1 MIRTRRPFAAAAC
14 ALSLSLSA
22 AAQQPAPP
30 SKTKPAAS
38 TTRGAADPLAAN
50 RRATAVTLVNT
61 LADEAR
67 SFRDQALRARVQMQ
81 AADALWETEQERART
96 LFRRAWDAAEQAD
109 QESRKQRESELRAP
123 GTGGAGGGGGGGGQS
138 LSVEQVRGAAA
149 GRPGALAAMLNR
161 PNLRSEVLRLAAKR
175 DRALGE
181 EFLAKLDEQRKQDER
196 DINAESVASGA
207 GAGAGGT
214 AAGGTEAPPMP
225 SSINAHDTPADDA
238 RRLELAIGF
247 LRDNDTERA
256 LQFAAP
262 ALDKVNTTVA
272 EFLVSLREK
281 SPDQADQMF
290 GALLARAAADP
301 MTDPNAVLILS
312 SYVLTPH
319 MYMNVEQR
327 GGLSTSQRQRD
338 TTPPANMAAA
348 VRAGFARFAAQ
359 ELMRPLPPADQPESR
374 AARGAAYFVIG
385 RLLPF
390 FEQTLPS
397 VVAPLRTQMSAVMP
411 DLPPDMRQSFERNM
425 TRGLVPE
432 SQRSDGMQE
441 ALDAA
446 ERATTQEARDSAYLQ
461 AALISS
467 RKGDPKARDYA
478 SKIEN
483 ANLREQAYAYVDFT
497 AVNQAIQK
505 KDGME
510 VLRLAQGGAL
520 TDTQRTWALTEAARL
535 LKDDRARA
543 NEALE
548 AASLSARK
556 IDAADPDRPRSLVA
570 VATEFFAV
578 DRGRAWELMQEVVKS
593 ANAASEFTGTDAGM
607 AVRVEA
613 PNMRS
618 TVNFPAPS
626 FDLTGIF
633 RSLGKD
639 DMNRAVALAQTF
651 TGESPRAVATIA
663 IARAVLE
670 EKPPARASR

>member
-1 MIRTRRPFAAAAC
+1 MIRTRRPYAAAAC

-22 AAQQPAPP
+22 LAQQPAQPA
-30 SKTKPAAS
+30 KTKPAAKTKS
-38 TTRGAADPLAAN
+38 APADPLAAN

-81 AADALWETEQERART
+81 AADALWETEPERARS
-96 LFRRAWDAAEQAD
+96 LFRRAWDAAELAD
-109 QESRKQRESELRAP
+109 QENRRQRESDLRAA
-123 GTGGAGGGGGGGGQS
+123 GAGGGGGGGQQ
-138 LSVEQVRGAAA
+138 LTVDQVRGAAGA
-149 GRPGALAAMLNR
+149 RPGALAALLNQ

-196 DINAESVASGA
+196 DINAESVAG
-207 GAGAGGT
+207 GAGAGG
-214 AAGGTEAPPMP
+214 AGAGGGSESPAMP
-225 SSINAHDTPADDA
+225 SAINTHDTPPEDA

-301 MTDPNAVLILS
+301 STDPNAVLILS

-319 MYMNVEQR
+319 MYMNVEAR

-359 ELMRPLPPADQPESR
+359 ELMRPLPPADQPDSR

-390 FEQTLPS
+390 FEQTLPPA
-397 VVAPLRTQMSAVMP
+397 VAPLRAQMSAVMP
-411 DLPPDMRQSFERNM
+411 DLPEDMRQSMDRNM

-446 ERATTQEARDSAYLQ
+446 EKATTQEARDAAYLQ
-461 AALISS
+461 AALIAS
-467 RKGDPKARDYA
+467 RKSDPKARDYA
-478 SKIEN
+478 SKIDDVG
-483 ANLREQAYAYVDFT
+483 LREQAYAYVDFT
-497 AVNQAIQK
+497 GVNQAIQK
-505 KDGME
+505 KDGVE

-520 TDTQRTWALTEAARL
+520 TETQRTWALTEAARL

-548 AASLSARK
+548 AAFASARK

-570 VATEFFAV
+570 VATEFFPV
-578 DRGRAWELMQEVVKS
+578 DRSRAWELMQEVVKS
-593 ANAASEFTGTDAGM
+593 ANAAPEFTGADAAM
-607 AVRVEA
+607 AVRVQA
-613 PNMRS
+613 KNMRS

-639 DMNRAVALAQTF
+639 DMNRAVALAQSF

-670 EKPPARASR
+670 EKPPARAGR

>member
-1 MIRTRRPFAAAAC
+1 MIRTRRPYAAAAC

-22 AAQQPAPP
+22 VARQPAQPAQP
-30 SKTKPAAS
+30 SKTKPATSSA
-38 TTRGAADPLAAN
+38 RAAADPLAAN
-50 RRATAVTLVNT
+50 RRANAVTLINT

-81 AADALWETEQERART
+81 AADALWETEQDRART

-109 QESRKQRESELRAP
+109 QESRKRRESDLRAA
-123 GTGGAGGGGGGGGQS
+123 GTGGGGGGQS
-138 LSVEQVRGAAA
+138 VTVEQVRGAAA
-149 GRPGALAAMLNR
+149 ARPGALAALLNQ
-161 PNLRSEVLRLAAKR
+161 PNIRSEVLRLAARR

-181 EFLAKLDEQRKQDER
+181 EFLAKLDDQRKQDER

-207 GAGAGGT
+207 GAGGTSAGG
-214 AAGGTEAPPMP
+214 AEAPPMP
-225 SSINAHDTPADDA
+225 ASVNLHEIPADDA
-238 RRLELAIGF
+238 RRLELAISF

-256 LQFAAP
+256 VQFAEP
-262 ALDKVNTTVA
+262 ALNKVNTTVL

-281 SPDQADQMF
+281 SPEAGDQRF
-290 GALLARAAADP
+290 GALLARSAADP
-301 MTDPNAVLILS
+301 ATDPNAVLILS

-319 MYMNVEQR
+319 LYMSVEQR
-327 GGLSTSQRQRD
+327 GGLSTQQRQRD
-338 TTPPANMAAA
+338 TAPPANMDAA

-359 ELMRPLPPADQPESR
+359 ELMRPLPAADQPESR

-397 VVAPLRTQMSAVMP
+397 AVAPLRTQMSAVMP
-411 DLPPDMRQSFERNM
+411 DLPEQLRQSFDRSM

-461 AALISS
+461 AALISA
-467 RKGDPKARDYA
+467 RKNDPRARDYA

-483 ANLREQAYAYVDFT
+483 ASLREQAYAYVDFT
-497 AVNQAIQK
+497 AVNLAIQK
-505 KDGME
+505 KDGAE

-520 TDTQRTWALTEAARL
+520 SDSQRTWALTEAARL

-548 AASLSARK
+548 AAFASARK

-570 VATEFFAV
+570 VATEFFSV
-578 DRGRAWELMQEVVKS
+578 DRNRAWELMQEVVKS
-593 ANAASEFTGTDAGM
+593 ANAAQEFTGTDAGM

>member
-1 MIRTRRPFAAAAC
+1 MIRTRRPLAAAAC

-22 AAQQPAPP
+22 VAQQPAPP

-38 TTRGAADPLAAN
+38 TARGAADPLAAN
-50 RRATAVTLVNT
+50 RRATAVTLINT

-109 QESRKQRESELRAP
+109 QESRKQRESDLRAAV
-123 GTGGAGGGGGGGGQS
+123 AGGGGGRGGGQQ
-138 LSVEQVRGAAA
+138 LTVEEGRGAGA
-149 GRPGALAAMLNR
+149 GRPGALAAILNQ
-161 PNLRSEVLRLAAKR
+161 PNIRSEVLRLAAKR

-196 DINAESVASGA
+196 DINAESVASGTS
-207 GAGAGGT
+207 AGGT
-214 AAGGTEAPPMP
+214 AAGGPDVPPMP
-225 SSINAHDTPADDA
+225 SSINVHETPADDA
-238 RRLELAIGF
+238 RRLELALSF

-256 LQFAAP
+256 LQFAEP
-262 ALDKVNTTVA
+262 ALNKVNTTVA

-281 SPDQADQMF
+281 NADAGDQRF
-290 GALLARAAADP
+290 GALIARAAADP
-301 MTDPNAVLILS
+301 ATDPNAVLILS

-319 MYMNVEQR
+319 LYMNVEQR
-327 GGLSTSQRQRD
+327 GGLSTQQRQRD

-359 ELMRPLPPADQPESR
+359 ELMRPLPSADQPESR

-411 DLPPDMRQSFERNM
+411 DMPEDMRQGLDRNM

-441 ALDAA
+441 ALDNA
-446 ERATTQEARDSAYLQ
+446 EKATTQEARDSAYLQ
-461 AALISS
+461 AALIAA
-467 RKGDPKARDYA
+467 RKSDPKARDYA

-483 ANLREQAYAYVDFT
+483 AGLREQAYAYVDFT

-505 KDGME
+505 KDGLE

-520 TDTQRTWALTEAARL
+520 SETQRTWALTEAARL

-543 NEALE
+543 NEVLE
-548 AASLSARK
+548 AASVSARK

-570 VATEFFAV
+570 VATEFFSV
-578 DRGRAWELMQEVVKS
+578 DRNRAWELMQEVVKS
-593 ANAASEFTGTDAGM
+593 ANASTEFTGTDAGM

>member
-22 AAQQPAPP
+22 VAQQPAPP
-30 SKTKPAAS
+30 SKTKPATA

-67 SFRDQALRARVQMQ
+67 SFRDQSLRARVQMQ

-109 QESRKQRESELRAP
+109 QESRKQRESDLRAS
-123 GTGGAGGGGGGGGQS
+123 GAGGGGGGGGQA
-138 LSVEQVRGAAA
+138 LTVEQVRGAAA
-149 GRPGALAAMLNR
+149 GRPGALAAILNQ

-181 EFLAKLDEQRKQDER
+181 EFLAKLDDQRKQDER
-196 DINAESVASGA
+196 DINAESVAG

-214 AAGGTEAPPMP
+214 AAGGTDAPPMP
-225 SSINAHDTPADDA
+225 SSINTHDTPADDA

-247 LRDNDTERA
+247 LRDNDAERA
-256 LQFAAP
+256 LQFAEP
-262 ALDKVNTTVA
+262 ALNKVNTTVV
-272 EFLVSLREK
+272 EFLVSLREQN
-281 SPDQADQMF
+281 PDAGDQRY

-319 MYMNVEQR
+319 LYMNVEQR
-327 GGLSTSQRQRD
+327 GGLSTQQRQRD

-359 ELMRPLPPADQPESR
+359 ELMRPLPAADQPESR

-390 FEQTLPS
+390 FEQTLPP

-411 DLPPDMRQSFERNM
+411 DLPEDMRKSFERDM

-432 SQRSDGMQE
+432 SQRGDGMQE

-446 ERATTQEARDSAYLQ
+446 EKATTQEARDSAYLR

-467 RKGDPKARDYA
+467 RKNDPKARDYA

-483 ANLREQAYAYVDFT
+483 AALREQAYAYVDFT
-497 AVNQAIQK
+497 AVNLAIQK
-505 KDGME
+505 KDGLE

-520 TDTQRTWALTEAARL
+520 SETQRTWALTEAARL

-548 AASLSARK
+548 AAFLSARK
-556 IDAADPDRPRSLVA
+556 IDASDPDRPRSLVA

-578 DRGRAWELMQEVVKS
+578 DRSRAWELMQEVVKS
-593 ANAASEFTGTDAGM
+593 ANAAQEFTGADAGM

-613 PNMRS
+613 PGMRS

>member
-1 MIRTRRPFAAAAC
+1 
-14 ALSLSLSA
+14 
-22 AAQQPAPP
+22 
-30 SKTKPAAS
+30 
-38 TTRGAADPLAAN
+38 
-50 RRATAVTLVNT
+50 
-61 LADEAR
+61 
-67 SFRDQALRARVQMQ
+67 
-81 AADALWETEQERART
+81 
-96 LFRRAWDAAEQAD
+96 
-109 QESRKQRESELRAP
+109 
-123 GTGGAGGGGGGGGQS
+123 
-138 LSVEQVRGAAA
+138 
-149 GRPGALAAMLNR
+149 
-161 PNLRSEVLRLAAKR
+161 
-175 DRALGE
+175 E

-207 GAGAGGT
+207 GAGAGG
-214 AAGGTEAPPMP
+214 AGGAESPAMP
-225 SSINAHDTPADDA
+225 SSINPHETPADDA

-247 LRDNDTERA
+247 LRENDTERA
-256 LQFAAP
+256 LQFAEP
-262 ALDKVNTTVA
+262 ALNKVNTTVL

-281 SPDQADQMF
+281 NPEAGDQRYA
-290 GALLARAAADP
+290 ALLARALADP
-301 MTDPNAVLILS
+301 STDPNAVLILS

-319 MYMNVEQR
+319 LYMNLETR

-359 ELMRPLPPADQPESR
+359 QLTRPLPPPSDQPEGR

-397 VVAPLRTQMSAVMP
+397 VVAPLRAQMSAVMP
-411 DLPPDMRQSFERNM
+411 DLPADMRQSMERNM

-446 ERATTQEARDSAYLQ
+446 EKATTQEARDAAYLQ
-461 AALISS
+461 AALIAS
-467 RKGDPKARDYA
+467 RKNDPKARDYA
-478 SKIEN
+478 SKIEDVG
-483 ANLREQAYAYVDFT
+483 LREQAYAYVDFT
-497 AVNQAIQK
+497 AVNLAIQQ

-510 VLRLAQGGAL
+510 VMRLAQGGAL

-548 AASLSARK
+548 AAFQSARR

-578 DRGRAWELMQEVVKS
+578 DRARAWELMQEVVKS
-593 ANAASEFTGTDAGM
+593 ANAAAEFTGTDAGM
-607 AVRVEA
+607 AARVEA
-613 PNMRS
+613 KNMRS
-618 TVNFPAPS
+618 TTNFPAPS

-639 DMNRAVALAQTF
+639 DMNRAVALAQSF
-651 TGESPRAVATIA
+651 TGESPRAVAIIA
-663 IARAVLE
+663 VATTVLNDPA
-670 EKPPARASR
+670 KPK

>member
-1 MIRTRRPFAAAAC
+1 MIRSRRTFAATAC

-22 AAQQPAPP
+22 FAQQPAQSPQP

-38 TTRGAADPLAAN
+38 KTRGAADPLAAN
-50 RRATAVTLVNT
+50 RRATAVTLINA

-67 SFRDQALRARVQMQ
+67 SFRDQSLRARVQMQ
-81 AADALWETEQERART
+81 AADALWETEQERSRA

-109 QESRKQRESELRAP
+109 QESRKKGESDLRAA
-123 GTGGAGGGGGGGGQS
+123 GGSGGGGRGGGGQQMT
-138 LSVEQVRGAAA
+138 VEEGRGAGG
-149 GRPGALAAMLNR
+149 GRPGALAAMLNQ

-181 EFLAKLDEQRKQDER
+181 EFLARLDEQHKQDER

-207 GAGAGGT
+207 GA
-214 AAGGTEAPPMP
+214 AAGGGADAPPMP
-225 SSINAHDTPADDA
+225 SSINAHETPADDA

-256 LQFAAP
+256 IQFAEP
-262 ALDKVNTTVA
+262 ALNKVNTSVL

-281 SPDQADQMF
+281 SAEAGDQRY
-290 GALLARAAADP
+290 GALVARSAADP
-301 MTDPNAVLILS
+301 STDPNAVLILS

-319 MYMNVEQR
+319 MYMNIEPR
-327 GGLSTSQRQRD
+327 GGLSTQQRQRD

-359 ELMRPLPPADQPESR
+359 ELMRPLPSSDQPESR
-374 AARGAAYFVIG
+374 AARGGAYFVIG

-397 VVAPLRTQMSAVMP
+397 VVAPLRAQMSSVMP
-411 DLPPDMRQSFERNM
+411 DIPEDMRKDMERDM

-432 SQRSDGMQE
+432 SQRGDGMQE
-441 ALDAA
+441 ALDNA
-446 ERATTQEARDSAYLQ
+446 ERATTQEARDGAYLR
-461 AALISS
+461 AALIAA
-467 RKGDPKARDYA
+467 RKNDPKARDYA

-483 ANLREQAYAYVDFT
+483 AGLRDQAYAYVDFT
-497 AVNQAIQK
+497 GVNQAIQK

-520 TDTQRTWALTEAARL
+520 SDTQRTWALTEAARL

-548 AASLSARK
+548 AAFLSARK

-593 ANAASEFTGTDAGM
+593 ANASTEFTGTDAGM

-613 PNMRS
+613 KNMRS

-651 TGESPRAVATIA
+651 TGESPRAVATIS

-670 EKPPARASR
+670 DKPPARASR